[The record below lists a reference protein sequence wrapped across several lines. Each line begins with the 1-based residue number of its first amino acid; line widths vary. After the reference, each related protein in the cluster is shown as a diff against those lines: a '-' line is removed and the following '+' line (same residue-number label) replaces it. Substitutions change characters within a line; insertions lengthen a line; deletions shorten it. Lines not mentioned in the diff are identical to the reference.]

1 MSGVFEKWTSCLPLL
16 EQTYTKVHALE
27 VHRMYDVTEPLTPAI
42 TRNKETEESALT
54 TYFTLL
60 PRNLKTRQ
68 KKNANILHIRI
79 LLFFPSSFYL
89 KFVRRESQTKERIGC
104 HFRFFTNIVFMSR
117 KSGSR
122 Y

>member
-89 KFVRRESQTKERIGC
+89 KFVRRESQTKERIG
-104 HFRFFTNIVFMSR
+104 V
-117 KSGSR
+117 
-122 Y
+122 